1 MTRFASHPLVFGTRS
16 SSLARRQTEIVQRL
30 VASSWPAL
38 QFETRELST
47 QGDRTPDRPLP
58 EIGGKGLF
66 TQELENALRQGQID
80 LAVHSLKDLPIEA
93 EGDLCLGAIP
103 PRADARDVLVSRSG
117 RGLQVLPPRST
128 VGTSSLRRQAQ
139 LTAYRPD
146 LECRPLRGNVETR
159 TRKVMQGE
167 LDAAVLAGAGLLRVG
182 LEREIAE
189 WIPLKVML
197 PAPGQGALAIQ
208 CRAEDTEVLELLKP
222 LDDPATRSAV
232 TAERAF
238 LAALGGGCSTPVG
251 AYAQYDGDGL
261 VLKAVIAS
269 TDGRRVIRLHGQG
282 QDPLR
287 LGQQIALQARAQGAE
302 AVMAHA

>member
-1 MTRFASHPLVFGTRS
+1 MNRSTSHPLVFGTRS
-16 SSLARRQTEIVQRL
+16 SALARRQTETVQRL
-30 VASSWPAL
+30 LASSWPSL
-38 QFETRELST
+38 RFETRELST

-66 TQELENALRQGQID
+66 TQELESALRRGDID

-117 RGLQVLPPRST
+117 RGLQALPLRST
-128 VGTSSLRRQAQ
+128 IGTSSLRRQAQ

-159 TRKVMQGE
+159 TWKVQEGE
-167 LDAAVLAGAGLLRVG
+167 FDAAVLAGAGLLRLG
-182 LEREIAE
+182 LESKIAE
-189 WIPLKVML
+189 WISLEVML
-197 PAPGQGALAIQ
+197 PAPGQGALAVQ
-208 CRAEDTEVLELLKP
+208 CRADDSELLELLKP

-238 LAALGGGCSTPVG
+238 LESLGGGCSTPVG
-251 AYAQYDGDGL
+251 AYAQYDGDRL
-261 VLKAVIAS
+261 VLKAIVAS
-269 TDGRRVIRLHGQG
+269 MDGRRVIRLHGQG
-282 QDPLR
+282 RDPLR
-287 LGQQIALQARAQGAE
+287 LGQQTALQALAQGAD
-302 AVMAHA
+302 AVMALV

>member
-1 MTRFASHPLVFGTRS
+1 MIQSLLASPWP
-16 SSLARRQTEIVQRL
+16 SLR
-30 VASSWPAL
+30 
-38 QFETRELST
+38 FETCELST

-66 TQELENALRQGQID
+66 TEELETALRHGQID
-80 LAVHSLKDLPIEA
+80 LAVHSLKDLPIEP

-117 RGLQVLPPRST
+117 RGLQALPPRST

-146 LECRPLRGNVETR
+146 LDSRPLRGNVETR
-159 TRKVMQGE
+159 IRKVLEGE
-167 LDAAVLAGAGLLRVG
+167 FDAAVLAGAGLLRLG
-182 LEREIAE
+182 LESEIAE
-189 WIPLKVML
+189 WIPLEVML

-208 CRAEDTEVLELLKP
+208 CRADDREVLALLKP

-238 LAALGGGCSTPVG
+238 LESLGGGCSTPVG
-251 AYAQYDGDGL
+251 AYAQYDSDGL
-261 VLKAVIAS
+261 VLKAIVAS
-269 TDGRRVIRLHGQG
+269 TDGRRVIRLNGQG
-282 QDPLR
+282 RDPLR
-287 LGQQIALQARAQGAE
+287 LGRQTALQALAQGAE
-302 AVMAHA
+302 AVMALV